1 MNLLTSDEKD
11 LISRTVA
18 EAEANTGGEIVT
30 AIIPESDDYAFR
42 ELIFSVIAGLLTF
55 VILLLFITS
64 FESLIDRLFWSDS
77 TVLLPLS
84 MASLSLISGGF
95 FYFLF
100 QIPALDRFVV
110 GRKAMAEAVR
120 RRALRHFVE
129 SNAYDTIDRTGVL
142 LFISVLERRV
152 ELIAD
157 KGINAK
163 VAPDTWDRIVSS
175 LIRGIKEKKTAEA
188 ITIAIKDIGTILAEH
203 VPPRPDDSN
212 ELSDGPE
219 ELGKGS

>member
-11 LISRTVA
+11 RISRAVE

-42 ELIFSVIAGLLTF
+42 ELLFGITAGLLTF
-55 VILLLFITS
+55 VIILLFIS
-64 FESLIDRLFWSDS
+64 PFESLVDRLFWSDS
-77 TVLLPLS
+77 AVLLPLS
-84 MASLSLISGGF
+84 MTSLSLISGGI

-157 KGINAK
+157 KGINTK
-163 VAPDTWDRIVSS
+163 VTPDTWDRIVSS
-175 LIRGIKEKKTAEA
+175 LIRGIKKKKTAEA
-188 ITIAIKDIGTILAEH
+188 VISAIKDIGTILAEH
-203 VPPRPDDSN
+203 VPPRADDSN
-212 ELSDGPE
+212 ELSDGPM

>member
-129 SNAYDTIDRTGVL
+129 SNAYDTVDRTGVL

-163 VAPDTWDRIVSS
+163 VAPDSWDRIVSS
-175 LIRGIKEKKTAEA
+175 LTRGIKEKKTAEA